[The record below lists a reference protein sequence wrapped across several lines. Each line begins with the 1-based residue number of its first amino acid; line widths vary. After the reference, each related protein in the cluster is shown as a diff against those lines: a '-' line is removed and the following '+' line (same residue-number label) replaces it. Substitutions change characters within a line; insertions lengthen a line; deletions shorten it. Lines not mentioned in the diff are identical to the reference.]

1 MMSNNVK
8 ADAIPIITIDYKW
21 HRIRIHKQTLLL
33 LGDPEY
39 VELLVN
45 PETKI
50 LAVRCSTGGSDRVH
64 KVKGINKDGA
74 VLQSA
79 YLFRSLQQ
87 VNPELKNGK
96 SYRIYGRMNVKE
108 WIAQFPL
115 TEVEE
120 IKRTETSYEN
130 ARITKD

>member
-1 MMSNNVK
+1 M
-8 ADAIPIITIDYKW
+8 
-21 HRIRIHKQTLLL
+21 LL

-108 WIAQFPL
+108 GIAQFPL

>member
-1 MMSNNVK
+1 MMSNK
-8 ADAIPIITIDYKW
+8 AKPEAIPVISIDYKW

-64 KVKGINKDGA
+64 RVKGINKDGA

-87 VNPELKNGK
+87 VNPELKEGK
-96 SYRIYGRMNVKE
+96 SYRIYGRMNAKE
-108 WIAQFPL
+108 GIAQFRL
-115 TEVEE
+115 AEIEE
-120 IKRTETSYEN
+120 IKRMET
-130 ARITKD
+130 KV

>member
-1 MMSNNVK
+1 MSNK
-8 ADAIPIITIDYKW
+8 AKPDAIPIISIDYKW

-50 LAVRCSTGGSDRVH
+50 LAVRCSSGGSDRVH

-79 YLFRSLQQ
+79 YLLRSLQQ
-87 VNPELKNGK
+87 VNPELMSGK
-96 SYRIYGRMNVKE
+96 SYRIYGRMNAKE
-108 WIAQFPL
+108 VIAQFSM
-115 TEVEE
+115 TEIEE
-120 IKRTETSYEN
+120 IKRTES
-130 ARITKD
+130 DV

>member
-1 MMSNNVK
+1 MSNK
-8 ADAIPIITIDYKW
+8 AKPDAIPIISIDYKW

-50 LAVRCSTGGSDRVH
+50 LAVRCSSGGSDRVH

-79 YLFRSLQQ
+79 YLLRSLQQ
-87 VNPELKNGK
+87 VNPELMSGK
-96 SYRIYGRMNVKE
+96 SYRIYGPMNAKE
-108 WIAQFPL
+108 VIAQFSM
-115 TEVEE
+115 TEIEE
-120 IKRTETSYEN
+120 IKRTES
-130 ARITKD
+130 DV